1 MIETDCLIKKCR
13 EYDIDLSKDKAELMD
28 RFAEMLVDWN
38 RKINLTAIINSKG
51 IVDKHLVDS
60 LLVLKALDIN
70 KNANLLDIGAGAGF
84 PSTPI
89 AIARNDLKV
98 TQIDSLNKRVVFLK
112 EVAKMLNLD
121 IVAIHAR
128 AEEYIKKH
136 GQRQHFDFVV
146 ARAVAKLRCLVEY
159 CLPFVKK
166 DGFFIAMKGPDFE
179 DELEKANA
187 AIKILGGSVEKIV
200 PFILPDESKRN
211 IILIKKISHTPT
223 IYPRSFAKISKSPL

>member
-1 MIETDCLIKKCR
+1 MIETDCLIKKCK
-13 EYDIDLSKDKAELMD
+13 EYDIYLSNDKANLMD

-38 RKINLTAIINSKG
+38 QKINLTAIIDPEE

-60 LLVLKALDIN
+60 LLVLKALNI
-70 KNANLLDIGAGAGF
+70 KENANLLDVGAGAGF
-84 PSTPI
+84 PSTPM
-89 AIARNDLKV
+89 AIARDDLKI

-112 EVAKMLNLD
+112 EVAKILNLN
-121 IVAIHAR
+121 ITAIHAR
-128 AEEYIKKH
+128 AEEYVKKD
-136 GQRQHFDFVV
+136 GQRQSFDFVV

-166 DGFFIAMKGPDFE
+166 EGFFIAMKGPDFE
-179 DELEKANA
+179 SELEKANS
-187 AIKILGGSVEKIV
+187 AIKILGGSVERV
-200 PFILPDESKRN
+200 APFILPDESKRN

>member
-1 MIETDCLIKKCR
+1 MIETDCLIKKCK
-13 EYDIDLSKDKAELMD
+13 EYDIDLSRDKAEFMD

-38 RKINLTAIINSKG
+38 RKINLTAIIEPKE

-60 LLVLKALDIN
+60 LLVLNALDIN

-98 TQIDSLNKRVVFLK
+98 TQIDSLNKRVSFLK
-112 EVAKMLNLD
+112 EVANMLNLD
-121 IVAIHAR
+121 ITAIHAR

-179 DELEKANA
+179 DELEKANS

-200 PFILPDESKRN
+200 SFILPDESKRN